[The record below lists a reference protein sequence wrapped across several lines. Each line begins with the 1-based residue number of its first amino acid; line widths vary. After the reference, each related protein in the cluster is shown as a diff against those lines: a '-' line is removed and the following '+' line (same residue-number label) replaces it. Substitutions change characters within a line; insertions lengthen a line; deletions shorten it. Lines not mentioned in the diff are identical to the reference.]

1 MIKRTSELSCLLF
14 RFKTYASLIGVSS
27 VNNTMAMAKIL
38 NTVSSTPFLV
48 GLGIGVV
55 TTATYNILFSK
66 QVMEHVEEDDED
78 NDSAG
83 ESNES
88 HFVPSPH

>member
-1 MIKRTSELSCLLF
+1 
-14 RFKTYASLIGVSS
+14 
-27 VNNTMAMAKIL
+27 MAMAKIL
-38 NTVSSTPFLV
+38 NTVSSSSFLV

-66 QVMEHVEEDDED
+66 QVMEHVEDDDED

-83 ESNES
+83 KPIES
-88 HFVPSPH
+88 HLVSPSH